1 MQIPLVI
8 KKKKK
13 SMGGRAIGFTFLE
26 KLLNAI

>member
-8 KKKKK
+8 KKKK